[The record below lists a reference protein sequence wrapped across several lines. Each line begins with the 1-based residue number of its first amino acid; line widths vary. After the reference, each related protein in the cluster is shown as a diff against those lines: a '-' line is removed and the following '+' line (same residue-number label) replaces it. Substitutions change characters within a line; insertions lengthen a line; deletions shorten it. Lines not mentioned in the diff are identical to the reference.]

1 MTDRAEQSLEPTA
14 LMLGRFEGRIIAL
27 EDRMD
32 RHEAVNSVRLTAIET
47 KLDHISN
54 TLAQG
59 LGGMRLIHWIA
70 GAALACAGFFA
81 SHFSQSSK

>member
-1 MTDRAEQSLEPTA
+1 MTDRADQSLEPTA
-14 LMLGRFEGRIIAL
+14 LMLGRLEGRIVAL

-32 RHEAVNSVRLTAIET
+32 RQEAMTSVRLTAIET
-47 KLDHISN
+47 KLDHIGN
-54 TLAQG
+54 ALAQG

-70 GAALACAGFFA
+70 GAVLACAGFFA